1 MVNYL
6 ILIFKTNFI
15 RTCFLYITLKLV
27 LSWGLMSSPNINW
40 YKENCSRWCSD
51 IFVNGD
57 GEIEEVSFVEI
68 LDFDEIYYKEYLEW
82 WNSLA
87 IELEMYELLSGI

>member
-1 MVNYL
+1 
-6 ILIFKTNFI
+6 
-15 RTCFLYITLKLV
+15 
-27 LSWGLMSSPNINW
+27 MSPQKGGW
-40 YKENCSRWCSD
+40 YRGNCSRWGSD

-68 LDFDEIYYKEYLEW
+68 LDFDGLYYKEYLEW

-87 IELEMYELLSGI
+87 IEAEMYELLSGI